1 MLKFN
6 SKIKRK
12 FSASHLII
20 GLTYWLIHILRVNVD
35 IQIILCVL
43 LRVALSIRFYFFM
56 EVKAINKDLLVN
68 EEIREREVR
77 LIDSDGEQLGII
89 PTKKAIDLAESK
101 QLDLVMISPQGKPP
115 VCKIMDYSKHIYEI
129 TKREK
134 EARKNQKVI
143 NVKEIRFSPNIEEHD
158 LNVKAKNAEKFL
170 NDGDKVKVTVR
181 FRGREADYSSQGQKL
196 LSQFAEKLK
205 DSGDIEKPAKLEG
218 RNMIMILKPKKDK
231 K

>member
-1 MLKFN
+1 
-6 SKIKRK
+6 
-12 FSASHLII
+12 
-20 GLTYWLIHILRVNVD
+20 
-35 IQIILCVL
+35 
-43 LRVALSIRFYFFM
+43 M

-68 EEIREREVR
+68 EEIREREIR
-77 LIDSDGEQLGII
+77 LIDSDGEQLGIV

-158 LNVKAKNAEKFL
+158 LNVKAKNAERFL

-181 FRGREADYSSQGQKL
+181 FRGREADYSGQGQKL